1 MPWKKAR
8 EKRNSA
14 VPRIKVVVDPEL
26 QPIMGRYMEI
36 RHKEQD
42 RLEAAL
48 ADQDPESVRMLGHK
62 LKGTGASFGF
72 DHLTEWGAAI
82 ELAARDGDLDRA
94 AGVAAEVRHFLDN
107 VDIVYGE

>member
-1 MPWKKAR
+1 M
-8 EKRNSA
+8 S
-14 VPRIKVVVDPEL
+14 RIKVVVDPEL

-36 RHKEQD
+36 RREEQD

-48 ADQDPESVRMLGHK
+48 DDGDAETVRLLGHK
-62 LKGTGASFGF
+62 LKGTGSSFGF

-82 ELAARDGDLDRA
+82 ELAGRDGDLDQA
-94 AGVAAEVRHFLDN
+94 ARVAAEVRHFLDN